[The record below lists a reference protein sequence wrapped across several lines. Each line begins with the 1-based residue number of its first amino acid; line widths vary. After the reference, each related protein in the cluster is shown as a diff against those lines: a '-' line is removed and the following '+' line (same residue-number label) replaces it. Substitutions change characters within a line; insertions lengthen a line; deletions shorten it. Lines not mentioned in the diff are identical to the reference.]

1 MLTVGSI
8 LSFILFGLIV
18 GAVARMIMP
27 GHEPGGWGFSILLG
41 IAGSFLGG
49 LIGHALGL
57 YGPGQTAGF
66 FMSVVGAMI
75 LVGLYHAVRGRRV
88 AH

>member
-1 MLTVGSI
+1 MLTIGSI

-18 GAVARMIMP
+18 GAVARMLMP

-49 LIGHALGL
+49 MIGHALHL

-88 AH
+88 VH